1 MFVSLSACGSK
12 ENAEPEEETETTAVE
27 TEAEATVSEETEAE
41 TAEAEGTRVVV
52 DVLGREVE
60 IPAKPEKFVN
70 VGVGTLRLYTYVAP
84 IEKLVGVEQTEVEEQ
99 RGVPYTLVNAEKVK
113 DLPIIGAGGPRDT
126 ADPEAILAT
135 SPDVIFDTYS
145 TEVEAADE
153 LQEKTGIPVVV
164 LSYGK
169 VELVDE
175 DLHQSIRL
183 IGDVT
188 GEQERAEEV
197 INIINNYLDDISQRV
212 SDIDPASSPT
222 IYIGAM
228 GNRGQQG
235 IESTRGNNIMTNIL
249 KANNVSDEVGEKG
262 GFFIDKEQLLEWDP
276 EYIFVDA
283 DGLPLVREDYQ
294 NSPALYDALTAV
306 QEGKVYSQLPFKLRH
321 TNLETAIADIYNIGK
336 VIYPD
341 EFSDVELDAKA
352 DEIYESFLG
361 APLYDR
367 MIEDFAPFG
376 TVDITQE

>member
-1 MFVSLSACGSK
+1 MWHRLKISRCRTDRSRG
-12 ENAEPEEETETTAVE
+12 TTWY
-27 TEAEATVSEETEAE
+27 
-41 TAEAEGTRVVV
+41 
-52 DVLGREVE
+52 L
-60 IPAKPEKFVN
+60 I
-70 VGVGTLRLYTYVAP
+70 
-84 IEKLVGVEQTEVEEQ
+84 
-99 RGVPYTLVNAEKVK
+99 LVNAGKERSS
-113 DLPIIGAGGPRDT
+113 DHRCRWSRDT
-126 ADPEAILAT
+126 ADPEAIL
-135 SPDVIFDTYS
+135 PHPRCYFDTYS

-197 INIINNYLDDISQRV
+197 IDIINNYLDDISQRV
-212 SDIDPASSPT
+212 SNIDPASSPT

-367 MIEDFAPFG
+367 MIEDS
-376 TVDITQE
+376 QLLEQ